1 MTKEITLSQNQYL
14 GLKVPTTDYPN
25 EFIQFCEMFAYPST
39 MRKHKDQLAFARAY
53 KISNNTLTNWK
64 KTVEFND
71 NIRIIA
77 KQVIGND
84 LPKLM
89 HIVKERA
96 LKGDNKATDTLLKW
110 LGELQDTEVQIDK
123 AVIFTWAHDN
133 SIVKP
138 LSDIDSTV
146 IDA

>member
-1 MTKEITLSQNQYL
+1 MTKEITLSQDQYKD
-14 GLKVPTTDYPN
+14 LKLPKTEYPN
-25 EFIQFCEMFAYPST
+25 EFILFCEMYAYPAT
-39 MRKHKDQLAFARAY
+39 MRKHKDSKAFSRAY
-53 KISNNTLTNWK
+53 HIAPNTLTQWK
-64 KTVEFND
+64 KTPEFND

-110 LGELQDTEVQIDK
+110 LGELQESEVQIDK
-123 AVIFTWAHDN
+123 AVVFTWAGHNKDN
-133 SIVKP
+133 SQTKP
-138 LSDIDSTV
+138 QYDID
-146 IDA
+146 A

>member
-64 KTVEFND
+64 KTV
-71 NIRIIA
+71 
-77 KQVIGND
+77 D